1 MNDDVNQKLSN
12 IDNSMSDIG
21 SHIDILKKSLAM
33 MMDDIYTQLVIL
45 NVLMA
50 IIALTLIIG
59 MSLVIKKYRDK

>member
-1 MNDDVNQKLSN
+1 
-12 IDNSMSDIG
+12 MSDIG